1 MNNRPNM
8 KWKAWSLTRKAS
20 YMQEA
25 FRKEKELYEQ
35 YKANN
40 ETYNWLLDE
49 RKKIF
54 PQQVTLRE
62 LDSHIIDYLLRKI
75 FEFDIIKDVN
85 VLISEE
91 KYGPQ
96 KLQYHAKIN
105 KYYYSLIHLC
115 EKYDISRINISFT
128 YDRSSTLSK
137 VDYMKTE
144 FVPTEF
150 KKSFPLINGAPNCY
164 LDKNIHLIH
173 TACKFI
179 IEDEAKIE
187 GIE

>member
-40 ETYNWLLDE
+40 ETYNWLLDV

-75 FEFDIIKDVN
+75 FEFDIVN
-85 VLISEE
+85 DINTLISEE
-91 KYGPQ
+91 KYGEQ

-115 EKYDISRINISFT
+115 EKYDISMINISFT

-144 FVPTEF
+144 FVPNDF
-150 KKSFPLINGAPNCY
+150 KKSFPLINGSPNCY
-164 LDKNIHLIH
+164 LDKDIYLIH